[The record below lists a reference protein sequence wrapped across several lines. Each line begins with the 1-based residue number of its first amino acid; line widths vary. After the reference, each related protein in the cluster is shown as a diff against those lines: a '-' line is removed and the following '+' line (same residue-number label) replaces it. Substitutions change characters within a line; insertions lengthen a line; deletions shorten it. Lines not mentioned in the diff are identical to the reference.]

1 MKLIAYTP
9 SAPGTYSVF
18 DPEMLTST
26 SHTFNDKL
34 RIDVASYSPVLDA
47 DGVTYNG
54 ECSV

>member
-1 MKLIAYTP
+1 MKLIAYNP